1 MKKLDLILIDPYDQ
15 SISRVDIDGSLKSI
29 YEVLQCRVIDIMN
42 LGENIDLIMDD
53 EGRLN
58 SKNRWFAWGG
68 NSFAGRCLVASH
80 NDDGDTDSC
89 PLHISQIKNLDF
101 LEEGYSEEPYME
113 FRTLWELR

>member
-15 SISRVDIDGSLKSI
+15 SISRVDIDGSLESI

-42 LGENIDLIMDD
+42 LADNGEYNIDLIMDD
-53 EGRLN
+53 EGRLIN
-58 SKNRWFAWGG
+58 NNRWFSWGG

-89 PLHISQIKNLDF
+89 PLQISQIKNLEF

-113 FRTLWELR
+113 FRPL